1 MNDFVEK
8 LRLKEMA
15 EEDIYFAQHDLEL
28 IEALHRKRLAKHAQC
43 DGFAQKHRARGFEDR
58 YAALAN
64 QHTKTGHKG
73 KRLALLRGLRE
84 LLDEVWRACHKRS

>member
-28 IEALHRKRLAKHAQC
+28 IEALHQKRLAKHSRC
-43 DGFAQKHRARGFEDR
+43 DSFAQKHQARGFEDR
-58 YAALAN
+58 YAALAC
-64 QHTKTGHKG
+64 QHKSLVHKA
-73 KRLALLRGLRE
+73 KRLELLRGLRE
-84 LLDEVWRACHKRS
+84 LLDDVWHACHQGG